1 MPSATLSQRS
11 QSIELEWIGVPAG
24 SFLMGGGPRAEENPP
39 HRVTIAA
46 FRLARAPVTRAEY
59 QAFLDATRHEAP
71 PFWSEPQFQAP
82 RLPAVGPSWDDA
94 MAFCQ
99 WIADVAGDA
108 VGLPTEAE
116 WERAAKADRDAI
128 YPWGDGGPEDVPDYG
143 RRWIAGP
150 EPVDLYPS
158 PHPCGFLGLGEN
170 VHEWC
175 ADWFDAEYYQVS
187 PPIDPRGPEEG
198 KRRASRGGSWR
209 HDIKVTRCAARSS
222 IPPRMRYADYGF
234 RLRAPAR

>member
-1 MPSATLSQRS
+1 LNLRSRLSA
-11 QSIELEWIGVPAG
+11 IEWIDVPAG
-24 SFLMGGGPRAEENPP
+24 TFSMGGGPRAEENPP
-39 HRVTIAA
+39 HRVSVDA

-59 QAFLDATRHEAP
+59 QLFLDATGHDAP
-71 PFWSEPQFQAP
+71 PFWNEPRFQAP
-82 RLPAVGPSWDDA
+82 RLPAVGPSWEDA
-94 MAFCQ
+94 MAYCR
-99 WIADVAGDA
+99 WLEELSGKP

-128 YPWGDGGPEDVPDYG
+128 YPWGDGGPEDVPDYE
-143 RRWIAGP
+143 RRWIGGP

-158 PHPCGFLGLGEN
+158 PHPWGFLGLGEN

-175 ADWFDAEYYQVS
+175 ADWYDADYYRIS
-187 PPIDPRGPEEG
+187 PAIDPRGPEEG

-234 RLRAPAR
+234 RLRAPAP

>member
-1 MPSATLSQRS
+1 MTRPAT
-11 QSIELEWIGVPAG
+11 
-24 SFLMGGGPRAEENPP
+24 
-39 HRVTIAA
+39 T
-46 FRLARAPVTRAEY
+46 
-59 QAFLDATRHEAP
+59 
-71 PFWSEPQFQAP
+71 
-82 RLPAVGPSWDDA
+82 
-94 MAFCQ
+94 
-99 WIADVAGDA
+99 

-128 YPWGDGGPEDVPDYG
+128 YPWGDGGPG
-143 RRWIAGP
+143 GSARLRAALARRAP
-150 EPVDLYPS
+150 RPVDLYPS
-158 PHPCGFLGLGEN
+158 PHPWGFLGLGEN

-175 ADWFDAEYYQVS
+175 ADWFDADYYLVS
-187 PPIDPRGPEEG
+187 PADDPRGPEEG